1 MQKGWIKVFREF
13 SQWEWFHK
21 PEMVQIFIYLL
32 LKANSEDAV
41 FEGEI
46 IPRGSLVTSVK
57 NLSWGTHLTPQVVRT
72 CLERLKLTNEITSKS
87 TNKYTIITLC
97 SYDKYQCSQNEVNK
111 QNNEQ
116 TSNQITNNQ
125 QTNNKQITNNQQQY
139 KNIRN
144 KEDNIII
151 NNGGNNVRTHTC
163 EEEYIADM
171 LNNQSWLELMAMRFK
186 LPIAK
191 IIKKIQEFEID
202 SQCRVVQHQN
212 DADAKRHFNDWLR
225 IQLQQQKKEQ
235 SNGTKQL
242 NNKKDTGI
250 HFGATSAED
259 YEDWIQN

>member
-72 CLERLKLTNEITSKS
+72 CLERLKSTNEITSKS

-97 SYDKYQCSQNEVNK
+97 SYEKYQSSQEEVNK

-116 TSNQITNNQ
+116 TNNQLTINQ
-125 QTNNKQITNNQQQY
+125 QTNNKQITNKQQQL
-139 KNIRN
+139 KNIRI
-144 KEDNIII
+144 KEDNNIII
-151 NNGGNNVRTHTC
+151 VGGNNAHTC
-163 EEEYIADM
+163 EEVDPFIEDM

-186 LPIAK
+186 LPIAE

-202 SQCRVVQHQN
+202 SQCRAVKHHN
-212 DADAKRHFNDWLR
+212 DTEAKSHFNNWLT
-225 IQLQQQKKEQ
+225 KKLNSK
-235 SNGTKQL
+235 SNGTT
-242 NNKKDTGI
+242 NNKPSITDDELLNAISRGWNR
-250 HFGATSAED
+250 GE
-259 YEDWIQN
+259 